1 MLMYPYSSFSCICY
15 FNVGSTPMVVENT
28 YGIQIDLSWFNIVSS
43 IFSIIA
49 ILLGSRWTVKSIQ
62 EETNALVA
70 ILVFIPL
77 FFYRMVAWMIII
89 TLLHSFSLPVFAGF
103 VLINISIF
111 YFAQEPIDDQPAVE
125 HQDEDGSFEM
135 GPPEVESV
143 EKIQL
148 KVKEGETGQSKVQP
162 TKMGQF
168 EVEPLAHSFLSI
180 IFPVS
185 LMPTSKLNNNSL
197 KLLFLLVVI
206 GNLALFAVLAI
217 LFALYSYDKYN
228 PWCSDV
234 SNNLLLPERLMNNI
248 NFLLMSL
255 LSFATLPVMVCFVV
269 KRLR

>member
-1 MLMYPYSSFSCICY
+1 MIILKTTIFL
-15 FNVGSTPMVVENT
+15 GSVSEEVHNKLGQT
-28 YGIQIDLSWFNIVSS
+28 IDLWWLNIVV
-43 IFSIIA
+43 SIISVA
-49 ILLGSRWTVKSIQ
+49 TIIQASPWTVKPIQ
-62 EETNALVA
+62 EETNSIVA
-70 ILVFIPL
+70 ILVFVPL
-77 FFYRMVAWMIII
+77 FFYWMVAWMIII

-125 HQDEDGSFEM
+125 HQDEDGSFEL

-185 LMPTSKLNNNSL
+185 TLPTSKFKNSSNSL
-197 KLLFLLVVI
+197 KLLFLLVLI
-206 GNLALFAVLAI
+206 GNLTLFGVLTV
-217 LFALYSYDKYN
+217 LFLLYKYNVYN
-228 PWCSDV
+228 PWCSEV
-234 SNNLLLPERLMNNI
+234 SNRMLLPESLVNNI
-248 NFLLMSL
+248 YYLLMSIFSL
-255 LSFATLPVMVCFVV
+255 ATVPVMVCFVT
-269 KRLR
+269 KSFG

>member
-1 MLMYPYSSFSCICY
+1 MIILKTTIFL
-15 FNVGSTPMVVENT
+15 GSVSEEVHNKLGQT
-28 YGIQIDLSWFNIVSS
+28 IDLWWLNIVV
-43 IFSIIA
+43 SIISVA
-49 ILLGSRWTVKSIQ
+49 TIIQASPWTVKPIQ
-62 EETNALVA
+62 EETNSIVA
-70 ILVFIPL
+70 ILVFLPL

-103 VLINISIF
+103 ALINISIF
-111 YFAQEPIDDQPAVE
+111 YFAQEPIDDKPAVE
-125 HQDEDGSFEM
+125 DQHEDGSFEM

-185 LMPTSKLNNNSL
+185 LMPTSKLDNNSL
-197 KLLFLLVVI
+197 KLLFLLVLI
-206 GNLALFAVLAI
+206 GNLTLFGVLTI
-217 LFALYSYDKYN
+217 LFALYSYDIYN

-234 SNNLLLPERLMNNI
+234 SGNLLLPESLMNNI
-248 NFLLMSL
+248 HFLLMSL

>member
-1 MLMYPYSSFSCICY
+1 MILTITIFLGSESDEVHNRF
-15 FNVGSTPMVVENT
+15 GST
-28 YGIQIDLSWFNIVSS
+28 IDLWWLNIVV
-43 IFSIIA
+43 SIISVVSIIQA
-49 ILLGSRWTVKSIQ
+49 SPWTVKPIQ
-62 EETNALVA
+62 EETNAIVA
-70 ILVFIPL
+70 FLVFLPL

-89 TLLHSFSLPVFAGF
+89 TLLHSFSLPVFAGL
-103 VLINISIF
+103 VLINMCIF
-111 YFAQEPIDDQPAVE
+111 YFAQEPIDDKPAVE
-125 HQDEDGSFEM
+125 QQHEDGSYEED
-135 GPPEVESV
+135 PPEVESV

-148 KVKEGETGQSKVQP
+148 KVEEGETGQSKVQP

-185 LMPTSKLNNNSL
+185 LMPTSELNTNSL
-197 KLLFLLVVI
+197 KLLFWLVLI
-206 GNLALFAVLAI
+206 GNLTLFAVLTI

-234 SNNLLLPERLMNNI
+234 SNNLLLPESLMNNI

>member
-1 MLMYPYSSFSCICY
+1 MIILKTTIFLGLVSEEVH
-15 FNVGSTPMVVENT
+15 NKLGQT
-28 YGIQIDLSWFNIVSS
+28 IDLWWLNIVV
-43 IFSIIA
+43 SIISVA
-49 ILLGSRWTVKSIQ
+49 TIIQESPWTVKPIK
-62 EETNALVA
+62 EETNSIVA
-70 ILVFIPL
+70 ILVFVPL

-185 LMPTSKLNNNSL
+185 LMPTSKLDNNSL
-197 KLLFLLVVI
+197 KLLFLLVLI
-206 GNLALFAVLAI
+206 GNLTLFGVLTI
-217 LFALYSYDKYN
+217 LFALYSYDIYN

-234 SNNLLLPERLMNNI
+234 SGNLLLPESLMNNI